1 MSVFSPESDHAALR
15 ITLARPD
22 ALLVACFC
30 AAWCDTCEIYRPRFE
45 ALARARP
52 QHGFA
57 WIDIE
62 DHAEFL
68 GDEDVENF
76 PTLLIQ
82 SDKAV
87 LFYGPMLPHIGHL
100 ERLLDSLD
108 EVSSAGPAIGIRL
121 PDVRAMLGTGCAHP
135 ES

>member
-1 MSVFSPESDHAALR
+1 MSVFSPDSDNTALR
-15 ITLARPD
+15 AALARPD

-30 AAWCDTCEIYRPRFE
+30 AAWCDTCTLYRPRFE
-45 ALARARP
+45 ALAQARP

-68 GDEDVENF
+68 GEEDVENF

-82 SDKAV
+82 SDKSV

-108 EVSSAGPAIGIRL
+108 LSSATASGSDTRL
-121 PDVRAMLGTGCAHP
+121 PDVRAMLAQCCAHP
-135 ES
+135 D

>member
-1 MSVFSPESDHAALR
+1 MSVFSPDSDHTNLRAA
-15 ITLARPD
+15 LARPD

-30 AAWCDTCEIYRPRFE
+30 AAWCDTCTLYQPRFE

-52 QHGFA
+52 EHGFV

-68 GDEDVENF
+68 GEEDVENF

-82 SDKAV
+82 SDKSV

-100 ERLLDSLD
+100 ERLLDNLQLPSTP
-108 EVSSAGPAIGIRL
+108 VSEPHTRL
-121 PDVRAMLGTGCAHP
+121 PNVRAMLAPCCTQP
-135 ES
+135 D